1 MRNGRCRLHGGKSTG
16 PRTEEG
22 RARIRA
28 ARTRHGL
35 YSAEGRAFQRNI
47 TGLLSRSR
55 QLLRLAS
62 QPGPVDAAALSHLL
76 PPHFGKHPMQREI
89 APGLQSGGG
98 ATCKPRSLP
107 LTRQNPKQ
115 RETSVPPGD
124 PHVAPAQARGHG
136 PSPGQTPEL
145 AAQPSRCRDDD
156 RDGAQ
161 TAPGENPMQREAAAA
176 RAQTVWQN
184 PVQREKPNLPATR
197 PAAPATSSPAP
208 AIRRPILLARPIP
221 PAP

>member
-35 YSAEGRAFQRNI
+35 YSTASRAFQRDI

-76 PPHFGKHPMQREI
+76 PPHFGKHPVQREI

-98 ATCKPRSLP
+98 AICKLP
-107 LTRQNPKQ
+107 LTRQNPVQ

-124 PHVAPAQARGHG
+124 PHVAPAQARAQG
-136 PSPGQTPEL
+136 PSRGQTPEL
-145 AAQPSRCRDDD
+145 AAWPSRCRDDG

-161 TAPGENPMQREAAAA
+161 TAPGGNPVQREAAVTG
-176 RAQTVWQN
+176 AQTAWRN

-197 PAAPATSSPAP
+197 HAAPATSSPAP
-208 AIRRPILLARPIP
+208 AIRRPILLARPRP
-221 PAP
+221 VAT